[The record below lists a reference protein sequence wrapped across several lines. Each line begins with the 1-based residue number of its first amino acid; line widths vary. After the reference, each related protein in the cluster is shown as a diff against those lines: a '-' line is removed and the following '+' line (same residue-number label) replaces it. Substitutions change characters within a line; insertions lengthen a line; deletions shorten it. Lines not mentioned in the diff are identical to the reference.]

1 MLGAQALLEN
11 RPKSSLI
18 RGLTC
23 VNETGRMNRKPP
35 KARVS
40 PSRARAVRPA
50 YLALPVVK
58 TRRMHTPMP
67 ARTQQRTLPGLDTAE
82 ICPQTVDAS
91 PLLDNAPLP
100 QAVLTNPN
108 DDACDR
114 QPQSVDIKGW
124 NVYAVDAHSL
134 IFQVFHALP
143 EMSSPRGEQVGAVF
157 GFARDM
163 LYLIEEKK
171 PDALI
176 CAFDLSGPTFRSGLY
191 DQYKAE
197 RGEMPDDLVSQIPKI
212 EQVLEAL
219 AIPIL
224 TCEGYEADDV
234 LATIARTCDERG
246 ANCFIVSGDKD
257 CRQLITDRVAV
268 YNIRKNQ
275 VFDAAALRAD
285 WGVGPDQVVDF
296 QALVGDK
303 IDNVPGVA
311 GIGPKTAQQLL
322 ETYGT
327 LDNLLEH
334 AAEIPGSKGKKLVES
349 REIALLSR
357 QLVRLDAQVPIG
369 PDWDASRVGG
379 FDGRRLIELFGEFG
393 FRTFA
398 EKASRLA
405 AESVSPAPTPPTA
418 DYDNYHL
425 VNTSAALEALVAQ
438 LLRQDLISIDTE
450 TTNVSPRCA
459 SIVGYSFAFNPC
471 EAFYVPVRGPA
482 GDVVL
487 DPDST
492 LEALRPVFEDP
503 AIRKIGQNIKYDM
516 IVLRNVGV
524 QLRGIVFD
532 TMVASYLLDAG
543 GRSHN
548 LDDMAQKYLG
558 HKTIKI
564 DQLIGKGKSQKRMDE
579 VPVDQ
584 VATYAAEDADIPLRM
599 HPILAKRLAEMELN
613 QLNETLEVPLIE
625 VLADMEFVGVRID
638 PERLAELSG
647 RYGERLAQLEREI
660 EELAGH
666 PLNIGSPK
674 QLAQV
679 LFQELGLP
687 VVKRSKMGPSTDA
700 DVLEQLADQHALP
713 AKIVEY
719 RQFAKLKNTYVDAL
733 PTMIQPETGRV
744 HASFN
749 QVVAATGRLS
759 SSDPNLQNIPIR
771 TDEGR
776 EIRSAF
782 IAGPAGW
789 KLLAADYSQI
799 ELRILAH
806 YSNDASMCAAFDR
819 DEDIHAQVASQ
830 VFGVPM
836 GNVTAAMR
844 RSAKAVNFG
853 VIYGQSPFGLAKG
866 LGISQEEAAT
876 FIDGYFATY
885 RGVADFML
893 RTLDECRRKSYVSTM
908 LGRRRAIEGIRSPD
922 KLTLGTEHPSRR
934 PLNLPERTAVNSVIQ
949 GSAADMIKLA
959 MIAVARRLR
968 EENLHAEMILQIH
981 DELVFEVSPDHMDR
995 LARLVQDQ
1003 MQSVMMLRVP
1013 LKVDV
1018 MTGDNWAACE

>member
-1 MLGAQALLEN
+1 M
-11 RPKSSLI
+11 
-18 RGLTC
+18 
-23 VNETGRMNRKPP
+23 
-35 KARVS
+35 
-40 PSRARAVRPA
+40 
-50 YLALPVVK
+50 
-58 TRRMHTPMP
+58 
-67 ARTQQRTLPGLDTAE
+67 PGLDQNDAD
-82 ICPQTVDAS
+82 CP
-91 PLLDNAPLP
+91 
-100 QAVLTNPN
+100 AVEVSESIANIVE
-108 DDACDR
+108 ACDR
-114 QPQSVDIKGW
+114 QPQPVDIKGW

-157 GFARDM
+157 GFTRDM
-163 LYLIEEKK
+163 LYLIEDKK
-171 PDALI
+171 PNALI
-176 CAFDLSGPTFRSGLY
+176 CAFDLSGPTFRDQLF

-197 RGEMPDDLVSQIPKI
+197 RGEMPDELVSQIPKI

-219 AIPIL
+219 SIPVL

-234 LATIARTCDERG
+234 LATVARICDERG

-268 YNIRKNQ
+268 FNIRKNH
-275 VFDAAALRAD
+275 VFDAAALRED
-285 WGVGPDQVVDF
+285 WGIGPDQVIDF

-303 IDNVPGVA
+303 VDNVPGVP

-334 AAEIPGSKGKKLVES
+334 AAEVPGSKGKRLLES
-349 REIALLSR
+349 RKSALLSR
-357 QLVRLDAQVPIG
+357 QLVRLDTQVPIH

-379 FDGRRLIELFGEFG
+379 MDQRRLVELFGEFG

-398 EKASRLA
+398 ERAARLGPVASSA
-405 AESVSPAPTPPTA
+405 VPAPAESPAH
-418 DYDNYHL
+418 DNYHL
-425 VNTSAALEALVAQ
+425 VDTPAALDE
-438 LLRQDLISIDTE
+438 LLAKLSRQKLISIDTE
-450 TTNVSPRCA
+450 TTHVSPRCA
-459 SIVGYSFAFNPC
+459 SIVGYSFAFDPG
-471 EAFYVPVRGPA
+471 EAYYVPVRGPA
-482 GDVVL
+482 GETVL
-487 DPDST
+487 APEQT
-492 LEALRPVFEDP
+492 LEALRPVFENP
-503 AIRKIGQNIKYDM
+503 AIRKLGQNIKYDI
-516 IVLRNVGV
+516 IVLRAAGVNVAGV
-524 QLRGIVFD
+524 AFD

-548 LDDMAQKYLG
+548 LDDLAQKYLG
-558 HKTIKI
+558 HTTIKI
-564 DQLIGKGKSQKRMDE
+564 DQLIGKGRNQKRMDD
-579 VPVDQ
+579 VPVAQ

-599 HPILAKRLAEMELN
+599 HPILAARLAEMELDE
-613 QLNETLEVPLIE
+613 LNETLEVPLID
-625 VLADMEFVGVRID
+625 VLADMEFTGVRVD
-638 PERLAELSG
+638 PQRLAKLSA
-647 RYGERLAQLEREI
+647 RYGERLTKLEQEI

-687 VVKRSKMGPSTDA
+687 VVKKTKTGPSTDA
-700 DVLEQLADQHALP
+700 GVLEQLAEMHALP

-719 RQFAKLKNTYVDAL
+719 RQYSKLKNTYVDAL
-733 PTMIQPETGRV
+733 PTMIHPETGRV

-771 TDEGR
+771 TEEGR

-782 IAGPAGW
+782 VAGPPPPHLGEGVGEGSW

-806 YSNDASMCAAFDR
+806 YSNDESMCAAFDR
-819 DEDIHAQVASQ
+819 DEDIHTLVASQ
-830 VFGVPM
+830 VFGVPL
-836 GNVTAAMR
+836 GEVTSAMR

-866 LGISQEEAAT
+866 LGISQDDAAK

-885 RGVADFML
+885 RGVAEFML
-893 RTLDECRRKSYVSTM
+893 RTLDECRRKGYVSTM
-908 LGRRRAIEGIRSPD
+908 LGRRRAIEGVRSGD
-922 KLTLGTEHPSRR
+922 KLTLGTEHPSQR

-949 GSAADMIKLA
+949 GSAADLIKLA
-959 MIAVARRLR
+959 MIAIARRLR
-968 EENLHAEMILQIH
+968 EEQLDAKMILQIH
-981 DELVFEVSPDHMDR
+981 DELVFEVSPQHIDT
-995 LARLVQDQ
+995 LAKLVRDE
-1003 MQSVMMLRVP
+1003 MQSVLKLRVP

-1018 MTGDNWAACE
+1018 KSGNNWAECEPWT